1 MRIIPTWLHGML
13 DYPMGALLIA
23 IPWLGG
29 FATGGPVMWL
39 PIIAVIAILVQSA
52 MTAYEV
58 GVVRVIPMS
67 AHLGVD
73 VVLGLFMAASPWL
86 FGFAETVFL
95 PHLILGLG
103 AAVAG
108 VMTQPHPSREITHR
122 HAPMAN

>member
-29 FATGGPVMWL
+29 FATGGPAMWL
-39 PIIAVIAILVQSA
+39 PIIAGIAILVQSA
-52 MTAYEV
+52 MTAYEA
-58 GVVRVIPMS
+58 GVVRVIPMP

-73 VVLGLFMAASPWL
+73 VVLGLLMAASPWL

-103 AAVAG
+103 AAAAG
-108 VMTQPHPSREITHR
+108 VMTQTHPSREIAHR

>member
-29 FATGGPVMWL
+29 FATGGPAMWL
-39 PIIAVIAILVQSA
+39 PIMAGIAILVQSA
-52 MTAYEV
+52 MTAYEA

-108 VMTQPHPSREITHR
+108 VMTQTHPSREIAHR